1 MAHGQRSTGIT
12 RQTKAGPKGD
22 GEAVA
27 PPAQSARAPYA
38 TDPSRSRGRLHA
50 EPESRTRTPFER
62 DRDRIVHTS
71 AFRRLKGKTQVF
83 VAHEGDHYR
92 TRLTHSLEVAQIARA
107 VARRLGLDDD
117 LAEAL
122 ALAHD
127 MGHPPFGHTGED
139 VLDECMEGF
148 GGFDHNAQTL
158 RVLTKLERRFPA
170 FDGLNL
176 AWETLEGV
184 VKHNGPLIH
193 HGKALEDLP
202 VAIQEYSATHDLE
215 LHTWPGPEAQ
225 VAAHADDVAYNNHD
239 VDDGLRAGL
248 FTLEELRAAVPMIG
262 RVATQIETD
271 YPGLEADRLVAE
283 LVRRLI
289 GEWVDDLV
297 CETERRVSRLK
308 PQSAEDV
315 RALGEPLVGF
325 SDALREE
332 EAVLRRFLMQRMYR
346 HWKVNRSRNHA
357 RRIITGLFETFLAD
371 PELLPPNW
379 QQGGDG
385 AGGVKT
391 ARRVCD
397 YIAGMTDD
405 YAIEE
410 HARLFT
416 LQR

>member
-1 MAHGQRSTGIT
+1 MADGQRSAPVRRARPRASQAG
-12 RQTKAGPKGD
+12 AGP
-22 GEAVA
+22 
-27 PPAQSARAPYA
+27 RAAYA
-38 TDPSRSRGRLHA
+38 TDPARSRGRLHA

-62 DRDRIVHTS
+62 DRDRIVHAS

-122 ALAHD
+122 GLAHD
-127 MGHPPFGHTGED
+127 LGHPPFGHTGED
-139 VLDECMEGF
+139 VLDECMEAY

-158 RVLTKLERRFPA
+158 RVLTKLERRYPA

-184 VKHNGPLIH
+184 VKHNGPLIR
-193 HGKALEDLP
+193 HGRALADLP
-202 VAIQEYSATHDLE
+202 VAIQEYIATHDLE
-215 LHTWPGPEAQ
+215 LATWPGAEAQ

-239 VDDGLRAGL
+239 IDDGLRAGL
-248 FTLEELRAAVPMIG
+248 FTLAELREDVPM
-262 RVATQIETD
+262 VARAADQIARD
-271 YPGLEADRLVAE
+271 YPDIEEDRLVAE

-289 GEWVDDLV
+289 GQWVDDLV
-297 CETERRVSRLK
+297 AETERRAADIR

-315 RALGEPLVGF
+315 RAAGRPLVGF
-325 SDALREE
+325 SDALRED
-332 EAVLRRFLMQRMYR
+332 EAILRRFLMQRMYR
-346 HWKVNRSRNHA
+346 HWRVNRSRSHA
-357 RRIITGLFETFLAD
+357 KRILKDLFDLFLSD

-379 QQGGDG
+379 QKGGDG
-385 AGGVKT
+385 AGGVRT

-405 YAIEE
+405 YAIDE
-410 HARLFT
+410 HRRLFV
-416 LQR
+416 LER